1 MISARMINN
10 GRRLHLQH
18 GPIDLIIEAFGDNIA
33 CAYNAAIAR
42 FETLLQELVD
52 ELPQLRSATAI
63 NGGSLHGSVAKRML
77 RSAAQFPDK
86 FTTPMIAV
94 AGSVA
99 DEILQTMCD
108 STSLNKACVNNGGDI
123 AVYLAE
129 GQTYKAGVVSNPQKP
144 DLPATITL
152 SAADGIGGIATS
164 GRHGRSLSLGIAD
177 SVTVTARNASLAD
190 AAATLVANAV
200 TIANSKSVSRVPA
213 EELDPDTDL
222 AGALVT
228 VDVKPLNAHEIDL
241 ALGNGVAYANELYN
255 RQLISGAFLTL
266 QGVSRTVRGT
276 AANIVMPLTFEIDKR
291 IYSNA

>member
-18 GPIDLIIEAFGDNIA
+18 GPIDLIIEACGDNIA

-52 ELPQLRSATAI
+52 ELPQLRSATFKVE
-63 NGGSLHGSVAKRML
+63 GSLHGRVAKRMQ

-99 DEILQTMCD
+99 DEILQVMCD
-108 STSLNKACVNNGGDI
+108 STRLNKACVNNGGDI

-129 GQTYKAGVVSNPQKP
+129 GQTYKAGVVSNPQKA

-152 SAADGIGGIATS
+152 SAADDIGGIATS

-222 AGALVT
+222 AGTLVT

-266 QGVSRTVRGT
+266 QGISRTVRGT
-276 AANIVMPLTFEIDKR
+276 PANFAMPLTFESDKR

>member
-1 MISARMINN
+1 MINN

-18 GPIDLIIEAFGDNIA
+18 GPIDLIIEACGDNIA
-33 CAYNAAIAR
+33 CAYDAAITR

-52 ELPQLRSATAI
+52 ELPQLRSATAHI
-63 NGGSLHGSVAKRML
+63 EGSLHGSVAKRMQ
-77 RSAAQFPDK
+77 RAAAQFPDK

-99 DEILQTMCD
+99 DEILQAMCD
-108 STSLNKACVNNGGDI
+108 STGLDKACVNNGGDI

-129 GQTYKAGVVSNPQKP
+129 GQTYKAGVVTNPKLA

-152 SAADGIGGIATS
+152 SAGDGIGGIATS

-190 AAATLVANAV
+190 TAATLLANAV
-200 TIANSKSVSRVPA
+200 NLANSESVDRVPA
-213 EELDPDTDL
+213 DELDPDSDL
-222 AGALVT
+222 AGALAT
-228 VDVKPLNAHEIDL
+228 VDVKPLSANEIDM
-241 ALGNGVAYANELYN
+241 ALDNGVAYANKLYN
-255 RQLISGAFLTL
+255 RQVISGAFLTL
-266 QGVSRTVRGT
+266 QGVSRTIRGA
-276 AANIVMPLTFEIDKR
+276 AANIAVPLAFGTDKR